1 MSHGPPTEKKV
12 PLGNLKRCSFMY
24 KRLLSLG
31 LWLPFACLAETPFSG
46 TWVVQPPLTTFS
58 LLPLSLLID
67 RGIYKRTSCAPIL
80 AVPTD
85 GKDHAVAGDP
95 LAESMS
101 VRLLDRSRVEV
112 AEKISGKLAWK
123 GNYAVSKDQKSLTL
137 KYEDYRAANPVS
149 GTIGFAREGDVIVN
163 AHLLSG
169 TWRAEKLIELSATGL
184 TMTIQDTDNGLTVN
198 ASDGRSY
205 DIKFDRQDYPLA
217 GYLDGATVQVG
228 RRAPQTLQVNRKQH
242 GAQVEM
248 SLGTVSDDGRTM
260 LLNQI
265 DWQCQS
271 KITWTLRKR
280 TP

>member
-1 MSHGPPTEKKV
+1 MSPAAVRKNRAV
-12 PLGNLKRCSFMY
+12 SNLKRWSFMY
-24 KRLLSLG
+24 KRLVWLG
-31 LWLPFACLAETPFSG
+31 LMLPFACLAETSFSG

-58 LLPLSLLID
+58 LRPLTLLID
-67 RGIYKRTSCAPIL
+67 RGVYKRTSCAP
-80 AVPTD
+80 APEVPTD
-85 GKDHAVAGDP
+85 GKDHAVAGNP

-112 AEKISGKLAWK
+112 AEKISGRLVWK
-123 GNYAVSKDQKSLTL
+123 GNYTVSKDRKSLTL
-137 KYEDYRAANPVS
+137 KYEDYRATNAVS
-149 GTIGFAREGDVIVN
+149 GAIEFAREGDSVAN

-184 TMTIQDTDNGLTVN
+184 TMTIQDTDKGLTMS

-205 DIKFDRQDYPLA
+205 DIKFDRQNHPLT

-242 GAQVEM
+242 GTQVEM
-248 SLGTVSDDGRTM
+248 SLGTVSDDGQTM
-260 LLNQI
+260 LLSQI

-280 TP
+280 AP